1 MLFRILI
8 PLLLL
13 LSLPAWGVERLTLS
27 RRLKG
32 WRRLAFYLPN
42 IIVIIAVTITALT
55 ESYSASADRWKALLL
70 TVTLCLCITETVTV
84 LLTLLYLPLKR
95 WSGKVAKWGGMVA
108 IAVGFATLCFLVY
121 GFTMGFRQI
130 VVKHFD
136 FYSPE
141 IPHKFDNY
149 RIVQVSDLHLGT
161 LHGRASVVRNI
172 VDSINSL
179 NADLVVFTGDLVNYH
194 AEEAEEFLPLLKKI
208 RGKDGVISI
217 MGNHDYAQ
225 YYRWP
230 SPADSLADIHK
241 LQDLERAAGWN
252 LLLNENEIIRREGDS
267 IAIVGVENQGKP
279 PFPALAN
286 LPKAQSGLGEGCFK
300 VLLSHDP
307 THWHTG
313 VLRETDIP
321 LMLSGHTH
329 GMQFKIG
336 QFSPAS
342 WFYPEW
348 GGPYRNNSQ
357 TLYVSLG
364 VGEVMLPFRL
374 GAWPEI
380 NVITLKR
387 AGGRHAANEI
397 RLN

>member
-8 PLLLL
+8 PLLIL
-13 LSLPAWGVERLTLS
+13 LSLPIWSVDRLTL
-27 RRLKG
+27 RGRLKG
-32 WRRLAFYLPN
+32 WRRIAFYLPN
-42 IIVIIAVTITALT
+42 TAIIIAVVITGLT

-70 TVTLCLCITETVTV
+70 TITFCICIPQTVTA
-84 LLTLLYLPLKR
+84 LLTLLYLPLRR
-95 WSGKVAKWGGMVA
+95 WSAKVANWGGIVA
-108 IAVGFATLCFLVY
+108 LTAGLATLCLLVY

-130 VVKHFD
+130 VVDRFD
-136 FYSPE
+136 FHSPD
-141 IPHKFDNY
+141 IPERFDNY

-161 LHGRASVVRNI
+161 LHGRESVVRSI

-194 AEEAEEFLPLLKKI
+194 SEEAAEFLPLLKQIK
-208 RGKDGVISI
+208 GKDGVISI

-230 SPADSLADIHK
+230 TSADSLADIRK
-241 LQDLERAAGWN
+241 LQSIERAAGWN
-252 LLLNENEIIRREGDS
+252 LLLNANVIVRRQGDS
-267 IAIVGVENQGKP
+267 IAVVGVENQGKP
-279 PFPALAN
+279 PFPALAD
-286 LPKAQSGLGEGCFK
+286 LPKAQRGLSEGCFR

-307 THWHTG
+307 THWHSG

-336 QFSPAS
+336 AFSPAS

-348 GGPYRNNSQ
+348 GGPYRSGSQ

-380 NVITLKR
+380 NLITLKR
-387 AGGRHAANEI
+387 ASRGHFAEEI
-397 RLN
+397 STH

>member
-1 MLFRILI
+1 M
-8 PLLLL
+8 
-13 LSLPAWGVERLTLS
+13 
-27 RRLKG
+27 
-32 WRRLAFYLPN
+32 FYLPN
-42 IIVIIAVTITALT
+42 VIVFLAVTITALT
-55 ESYSASADRWKALLL
+55 ESYSASADRWKATLL
-70 TVTLCLCITETVTV
+70 TVTFCLCIPETVAA
-84 LLTLLYLPLKR
+84 LLTLLFLPLRRLNK
-95 WSGKVAKWGGMVA
+95 KVANWSNISA
-108 IAVGFATLCFLVY
+108 ITIGIATFCLLVF
-121 GFTMGFRQI
+121 GFTLGFRKI

-141 IPHKFDNY
+141 IPQRFDKY

-161 LHGRASVVRNI
+161 LHGRGSVVRSI

-194 AEEAEEFLPLLKKI
+194 AEEAVEFLPLLKEIK
-208 RGKDGVISI
+208 GKDGVISI

-230 SPADSLADIHK
+230 TSADSIADIRK
-241 LQDLERAAGWN
+241 LQSLEREAGWN
-252 LLLNENEIIRREGDS
+252 LLLNENEIIRRGSDS
-267 IAIVGVENQGKP
+267 IAVVGVENQGKP

-286 LPKAQSGLGEGCFK
+286 LPKAQKGLTDCCFRL
-300 VLLSHDP
+300 LLSHDP
-307 THWHTG
+307 THWHSG
-313 VLRETDIP
+313 VLQETDIP

-329 GMQFKIG
+329 GMQFKVG
-336 QFSPAS
+336 SFSPAS

-364 VGEVMLPFRL
+364 VGEVMMPFRF

-380 NVITLKR
+380 NVITLRR
-387 AGGRHAANEI
+387 ASNRHRANEI
-397 RLN
+397 CMD

>member
-8 PLLLL
+8 PLLIL
-13 LSLPAWGVERLTLS
+13 LSLPAWGVEKLTL
-27 RRLKG
+27 RGRLKG
-32 WRRLAFYLPN
+32 WRRFAFYLPN
-42 IIVIIAVTITALT
+42 IIVILAVTITGLT

-70 TVTLCLCITETVTV
+70 TVTFCMCIPETITA
-84 LLTLLYLPLKR
+84 LLTLLYLPLRR
-95 WSGKVAKWGGMVA
+95 WRAKAAKWGGIVA
-108 IAVGFATLCFLVY
+108 LTAGFATLCLLIF
-121 GFTMGFRQI
+121 GFTLGFRQI
-130 VVKHFD
+130 VIKHYD
-136 FYSPE
+136 FFSPE
-141 IPHKFDNY
+141 IPQSFDKY

-161 LHGRASVVRNI
+161 LHGRESVVRNI

-194 AEEAEEFLPLLKKI
+194 AEEAVEFLPLLKQI

-230 SPADSLADIHK
+230 TSADSLADIRK
-241 LQDLERAAGWN
+241 LQSLERAAGWN
-252 LLLNENEIIRREGDS
+252 LLLNENEIIRRGSDS

-286 LPKAQSGLGEGCFK
+286 LPKAQSGLSGDCFR

-313 VLRETDIP
+313 VLKETDIP

-364 VGEVMLPFRL
+364 VGEVMLPFRF

-380 NVITLKR
+380 NVITLRR
-387 AGGRHAANEI
+387 ASGSHAASEI
-397 RLN
+397 RME

>member
-1 MLFRILI
+1 M
-8 PLLLL
+8 
-13 LSLPAWGVERLTLS
+13 
-27 RRLKG
+27 
-32 WRRLAFYLPN
+32 AFYMPN
-42 IIVIIAVTITALT
+42 IIVILAVTITGLT
-55 ESYSASADRWKALLL
+55 ESYSASADRWKATLL
-70 TVTLCLCITETVTV
+70 TVTFCLCIPETVTA
-84 LLTLLYLPLKR
+84 LATLLYLPLRR
-95 WSGKVAKWGGMVA
+95 WSNKVEKWGSIAA
-108 IAVGFATLCFLVY
+108 ITTGLATLCLLVF
-121 GFTMGFRQI
+121 GFTLGFRQI

-136 FYSPE
+136 FHSPE
-141 IPHKFDNY
+141 IPQNFDNY

-161 LHGRASVVRNI
+161 LHGRGSVVRSI

-194 AEEAEEFLPLLKKI
+194 AEEAEEFLPLLKEIK
-208 RGKDGVISI
+208 GKDGVISI

-230 SPADSLADIHK
+230 TSADSLADIHK
-241 LQDLERAAGWN
+241 LQSIEREAGWN
-252 LLLNENEIIRREGDS
+252 LLLNENEIIRRGGDS
-267 IAIVGVENQGKP
+267 IAIIGVENQGKP

-286 LPKAQSGLGEGCFK
+286 LPKAQNGLADGCFR

-307 THWHTG
+307 THWHSG
-313 VLRETDIP
+313 VLKETDIP

-336 QFSPAS
+336 SFSPAS

-348 GGPYRNNSQ
+348 GGPYRSGAQ

-387 AGGRHAANEI
+387 ASGKFSANEI
-397 RLN
+397 RMD